1 MDEESEVER
10 MMSFLIRHW
19 KWIAGW
25 TMLAAVAALII
36 SLIVPP
42 QYEATALIAA
52 AHQRYQLQ
60 FDPRIPTVPD
70 AQTPQPTRALPEL
83 AMADSVL
90 NGVIGQL
97 HGQLTPDDRTL
108 ANFERRL
115 SARAGADPS
124 LIRLSAR
131 SEDPQQA
138 QTIAN
143 TWAKDYVAYVNDLYQ
158 QAASDEAFFV
168 TQTAE
173 ARSTLET
180 AEQALIDYQ
189 GRNPG
194 AVIDAQLASK
204 QAALTNYLSNNRTIT
219 LIIQDARSLQQ
230 QLARQKP
237 DSSTALADELAALYL
252 QVDAL
257 NSQTTVPIQL
267 QIGGS
272 GPLATRTTSE
282 QASLLGTL
290 VDVLQEKS
298 KEIDQQIT
306 ALGPD
311 ILALQ
316 QQQQQAQVELDRLTR
331 DRDVARDT
339 FQALARKL
347 DEVKVG
353 TREDTGPVQ
362 LASEAALPTEPI
374 GPRKAVNTLL
384 GAIIGLVLGIG
395 AAYLKD
401 MAWHTTARRMA
412 APAITGAQVERLRTS
427 PEGEGAVETVEM
439 GLARS
444 RQNDGEHGGEAKVSE
459 PERHS

>member
-1 MDEESEVER
+1 MDEEFDVGR
-10 MMSFLIRHW
+10 IISFLIRHW
-19 KWIAGW
+19 KWIAGSAI
-25 TMLAAVAALII
+25 LAALAALII
-36 SLIVPP
+36 SLIMPP
-42 QYEATALIAA
+42 QYEATALITMAR
-52 AHQRYQLQ
+52 QRYQLQ
-60 FDPRIPTVPD
+60 FDPRITTVTDPQ
-70 AQTPQPTRALPEL
+70 AQQPNRSLPEL
-83 AMADSVL
+83 AMADSL
-90 NGVIGQL
+90 LSGVIGQL
-97 HGQLTPDDRTL
+97 HDQLPPADRTL
-108 ANFERRL
+108 VNFERQV
-115 SARAGADPS
+115 SARAGTDPS
-124 LIRLSAR
+124 LIRLSAT
-131 SEDPQQA
+131 SDDPRQA

-143 TWAKDYVAYVNDLYQ
+143 TWAKGYVAYVNDLYQ
-158 QAASDEAFFV
+158 LGPSDEAFFV
-168 TQTAE
+168 TQTVE
-173 ARSTLET
+173 ARSTLEA

-194 AVIDAQLASK
+194 ALVDAQLTSK
-204 QAALTNYLSNNRTIT
+204 QAALANDLSNNRTIA

-290 VDVLQEKS
+290 VDVLQGKS

-347 DEVKVG
+347 DEVKVSAH
-353 TREDTGPVQ
+353 EDTGPVQ

-374 GPRKAVNTLL
+374 GPRKVVTTAL
-384 GAIIGLVLGIG
+384 GALIGLILGIG

-401 MAWHTTARRMA
+401 MAWYTTARRMA
-412 APAITGAQVERLRTS
+412 APAIAGAQVERLRTS
-427 PEGEGAVETVEM
+427 PENEGAVETAEM
-439 GLARS
+439 SLARS
-444 RQNDGEHGGEAKVSE
+444 QQNDGEHDEAKVSE
-459 PERHS
+459 PDRHS